1 MYLHQKIRGYAYLFK
16 AGEKQFVDEFLDAIK
31 NQLKLL
37 SGENRMRFDLVPQKG
52 STDGAN
58 VQDQLRHL
66 GIRVADAGVTVY
78 GASTHEGD
86 GAGSVAGIGINGSSS
101 TVFGVSG
108 QTSSGSS
115 SFGLMSKP
123 RPTIAN
129 LVANQGKK
137 KSSSQLDHEA
147 LQTLTNSL
155 RNVALETE
163 DRKQWYVC
171 KCFCFF

>member
-1 MYLHQKIRGYAYLFK
+1 
-16 AGEKQFVDEFLDAIK
+16 
-31 NQLKLL
+31 
-37 SGENRMRFDLVPQKG
+37 MRFDLVPQKG
-52 STDGAN
+52 STYGVN
-58 VQDQLRHL
+58 VQDELRYL

-86 GAGSVAGIGINGSSS
+86 GAGSVPGIGINANS
-101 TVFGVSG
+101 VFSVPG

-171 KCFCFF
+171 HSFFVSIDIVSFLQVKTYL